1 MIIKYI
7 DNNHFVRL
15 VVPMNEIQISNMRQM
30 QQDMPT
36 GNATLDV
43 NALRSHLPMA
53 GPTTPGVNQM
63 ENNQQRYI

>member
-1 MIIKYI
+1 
-7 DNNHFVRL
+7 
-15 VVPMNEIQISNMRQM
+15 M

>member
-1 MIIKYI
+1 
-7 DNNHFVRL
+7 
-15 VVPMNEIQISNMRQM
+15 M
-30 QQDMPT
+30 QQDMPNA
-36 GNATLDV
+36 NATLDV